1 MEIRPFSTQNF
12 DQKLQNFQNFI
23 EEVTF
28 KDSELSTD
36 ERRTKILGIFRNRLN
51 QDSFTIGCLTILIYK
66 KRHFDLISFSQKFIS
81 YFGPILNQLVLKEFS
96 KRFAIIQIIK

>member
-12 DQKLQNFQNFI
+12 DLKLQNFQNFI

-36 ERRTKILGIFRNRLN
+36 ERRTKILGI
-51 QDSFTIGCLTILIYK
+51 YK
-66 KRHFDLISFSQKFIS
+66 KR
-81 YFGPILNQLVLKEFS
+81 LN
-96 KRFAIIQIIK
+96 

>member
-36 ERRTKILGIFRNRLN
+36 ERRTKILGIYKNRL
-51 QDSFTIGCLTILIYK
+51 Y
-66 KRHFDLISFSQKFIS
+66 
-81 YFGPILNQLVLKEFS
+81 
-96 KRFAIIQIIK
+96 